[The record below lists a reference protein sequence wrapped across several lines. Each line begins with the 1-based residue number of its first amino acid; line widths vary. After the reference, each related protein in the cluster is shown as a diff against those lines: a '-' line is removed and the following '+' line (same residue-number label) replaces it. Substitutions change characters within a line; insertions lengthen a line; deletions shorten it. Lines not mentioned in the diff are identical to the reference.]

1 MIDYLRHFTTTPEG
15 KILYVLAIIACLM
28 IIDFISGTIAAIIN
42 PNIDFKSS
50 AGRNGILKRVGAIL
64 TLLILIPIG
73 IIIPGDVGIMLVY
86 TLYVGYLLLELKSI
100 IENLDKMGVN
110 VGPFKIFLNNF
121 EQFVNNKKNQ

>member
-1 MIDYLRHFTTTPEG
+1 MIDYLRHFTTTQEG
-15 KILYVLAIIACLM
+15 KVLYVLAIIACLM

-121 EQFVNNKKNQ
+121 EQFVNNKRN

>member
-42 PNIDFKSS
+42 PNIDFKSKE
-50 AGRNGILKRVGAIL
+50 GVYGILRKIVSMLLMVILLPVGVVL
-64 TLLILIPIG
+64 
-73 IIIPGDVGIMLVY
+73 PGDTGIMLVY
-86 TLYVGYLLLELKSI
+86 TLYIGYMLFELKSI

-121 EQFVNNKKNQ
+121 EQFVNNKRN